1 MDAAL
6 KLFDLTTR
14 DLVMIPLGALFFLV
28 LWVFLSKFLFKP
40 YLALVEARENA
51 TSGAVESSRE
61 KVAKAAELRASYDER
76 LGAERVTAMKQKLDV
91 VANAKKNA
99 AEIIERAESSAQ
111 AALRDGRAANARDAA
126 ALRDMSLQ
134 DVDGLAD
141 MVISK
146 VTSGTSAGV
155 H

>member
-40 YLALVEARENA
+40 YLALVEARESA